1 MMADKSLVMSFMNE
15 EGKKVSLRL
24 DGIKEDITGDAVG
37 LVMDTIITKNIFQTT
52 GGDLKVK
59 DSAQIVT
66 RDVHALEVR

>member
-1 MMADKSLVMSFMNE
+1 MPDKSLVMSFMNE

-59 DSAQIVT
+59 DSAQIVS
-66 RDVHALEVR
+66 RDVQALEVK